1 MTQYS
6 HGSPTANNQTPAH
19 GTAIHRHA
27 RTRDMEIEW
36 AHRHCT
42 QSLERGPIQVSEVRV
57 LHCLAGGDAL
67 SGVIRQ
73 HFLRARDV
81 VRDTGRGGE
90 GSKEQREH
98 QSRKIRGAVQL
109 KRPTTT
115 PPHPL
120 VNRGG

>member
-19 GTAIHRHA
+19 VTAIHRHA

-36 AHRHCT
+36 AHRHCA
-42 QSLERGPIQVSEVRV
+42 QSLV